1 MNLDDCVICPRRCH
15 ADRTAGRTGFCGMGS
30 QMSVSR
36 ISLHFWEEPCIS
48 GQNGSGT
55 VFFDGCSLG
64 CITCQNAR
72 ISAGEARGR
81 QLSPDELA
89 GYLLELQNRGA
100 HNINLVTPTH
110 FWPPVKDTIEIAK
123 DRGLVLPI
131 VCNTS
136 GYENT
141 ETLRE
146 LDGLIDIYLTDL
158 KFRSKELAARIC
170 GAPDYHERALEAL
183 GEMVR
188 QTGEPVFA
196 YASGRRMNAREYNE
210 ETERGSKEDDYRGPL
225 MVKGTIVRHLM
236 LPGQTRDSMEIVSEL
251 VEKFGDSI
259 YISLMSQY
267 TPMPRVSED
276 PLLGS
281 RVSREDY
288 EELVDYA
295 IGCGLENGFFQGGD
309 TDTASFIPDFVPGRD
324 DRNLIR

>member
-1 MNLDDCVICPRRCH
+1 
-15 ADRTAGRTGFCGMGS
+15 MGA

-64 CITCQNAR
+64 CITCQNAE
-72 ISAGEARGR
+72 ISAGGSHGR
-81 QLSPDELA
+81 LLSPDELA
-89 GYLLELQNRGA
+89 GYFLKLQDRGA

-110 FWPPVKDTIEIAK
+110 FWPLIIDAIKTAKDT
-123 DRGLVLPI
+123 GLKLPI

-136 GYENT
+136 GYENV

-158 KFRSKELAARIC
+158 KFRSGELAVRIC
-170 GAPDYHERALEAL
+170 GAPDYHERAIEAL
-183 GEMVR
+183 EEMVR

-196 YASGRRMNAREYNE
+196 GSDGRLMNAREYND
-210 ETERGSKEDDYRGPL
+210 ETALTDEEDDYAGPL
-225 MVKGTIVRHLM
+225 MVRGTIVRHLM
-236 LPGQTRDSMEIVSEL
+236 LPGQKEDSRWIVSEL
-251 VEKFGDSI
+251 VEKFGDRI

-267 TPMPRVSED
+267 TPMPRVATD

-281 RVSREDY
+281 HILRKDY

-295 IGCGLENGFFQGGD
+295 LELGLENGFFQGGD
-309 TDTASFIPDFVPGRD
+309 TDTESFIPDFAPGGD
-324 DRNLIR
+324 EGNLLR